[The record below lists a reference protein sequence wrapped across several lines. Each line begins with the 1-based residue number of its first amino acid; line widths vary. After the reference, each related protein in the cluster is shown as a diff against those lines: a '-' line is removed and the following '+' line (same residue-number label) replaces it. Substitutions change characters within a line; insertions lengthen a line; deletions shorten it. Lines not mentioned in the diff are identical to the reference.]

1 MNTQPAHEHAQRTKG
16 PVHLTV
22 NGPTC
27 CGIPTAG
34 ANTSSLIVDH
44 DCAVGNA
51 TGEALVGG
59 RRILGLSP
67 GVTAELVAEV
77 GPLPHERRQVT
88 LVFADRLPATLVR
101 LRHGTTH
108 DELACCFR
116 VDRSALT
123 RAGHPGRGHAGHAL
137 WGSGLRRA

>member
-1 MNTQPAHEHAQRTKG
+1 M
-16 PVHLTV
+16 
-22 NGPTC
+22 
-27 CGIPTAG
+27 
-34 ANTSSLIVDH
+34 
-44 DCAVGNA
+44 GNA

-88 LVFADRLPATLVR
+88 LVFADRLPATFVR

-123 RAGHPGRGHAGHAL
+123 RADARAEVMRGTRSGAL
-137 WGSGLRRA
+137 ACGERESDQDVIALGCGEWCSLTQMSVSAE